1 LREQLKLLEELQK
14 HDARL
19 QEIEGQLKTLPEK
32 LDSLRRNL
40 AKVEK
45 MLQAEQDNLAQV
57 EKWRREQEAQLR
69 QEEEQIVKAKT
80 KLAAVKTSKE
90 YMASQREVENTRK
103 AVAERE
109 VEVLKLLEAI
119 EQSKKSI
126 EAHAVDVNALR
137 AEVEQEEA
145 VINGRIAELKSQAD
159 TLRAERDAY
168 VAEIKPDVLRRYNH
182 IRMRRGLAIVAVTDG
197 VCQGCHMAIPPQ
209 LYNILQRR
217 NSLEL
222 CPTCYRIIY
231 WDRIMDEEPAEERVT
246 ADPAEAPPTPVE
258 AAAPAD
264 AASPATDDSGTP
276 EQSSEHKVA

>member
-1 LREQLKLLEELQK
+1 MREQLKLLEELQK

-145 VINGRIAELKSQAD
+145 VINGRIAELQSQAD
-159 TLRAERDAY
+159 ALRGERDAFIT
-168 VAEIKPDVLRRYNH
+168 EIRPDVLRRYNH

-231 WDRIMDEEPAEERVT
+231 WDKMMDDDAARE
-246 ADPAEAPPTPVE
+246 EAP
-258 AAAPAD
+258 AAPAATAAPAAPTAVEND
-264 AASPATDDSGTP
+264 ASPASADAATAAAT
-276 EQSSEHKVA
+276 SEHKVA